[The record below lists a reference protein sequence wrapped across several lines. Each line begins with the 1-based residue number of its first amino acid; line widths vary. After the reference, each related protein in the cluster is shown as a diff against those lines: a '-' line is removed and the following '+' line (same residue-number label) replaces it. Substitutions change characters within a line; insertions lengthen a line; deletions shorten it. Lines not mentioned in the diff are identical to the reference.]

1 MAPSREK
8 PLRVS
13 FFLDKG
19 GVGKT
24 TAAAHFAVALEE
36 QGFNTLAIDLA
47 GKQGD
52 LAKHFG
58 VWSDVVAEEDD
69 WPNIATVFQDQWPA
83 IAEKV
88 PNAVEGLIWK
98 TEEGPDLIPAHP
110 GLDGLDDQ
118 LGNIDDAGD
127 RYSRLDTFLNEYLD
141 EYGYDIILV
150 DLPGATSNVSYNGL
164 WATRNVVA
172 PVLPGSFE
180 EDQAA
185 ELRKDLE
192 TIEENQGIEI
202 DLTMLMINGLDG
214 QTKAG
219 RHFRGEFSAEYPDA
233 IAPAQVCSSQDI
245 RNAQLDGQ
253 TLFALEEPSN
263 TAERAMAA
271 YSENADELMERLK

>member
-1 MAPSREK
+1 METSRGE
-8 PLRVS
+8 PVRAS

-24 TAAAHFAVALEE
+24 TAAAHFGVALHE
-36 QGFNTLAIDLA
+36 QGYDVLLIDLA

-58 VWSDVVAEEDD
+58 IWPEVQDEEDD
-69 WPNIATVFQDQWPA
+69 WPNIATVFQDQWSA

-88 PNAVEGLIWK
+88 PDAVEGLIWD
-98 TEEGPDLIPAHP
+98 TGEGPDIIPAHRD
-110 GLDGLDDQ
+110 LDGLDDL

-127 RYSRLDTFLNEYLD
+127 RYSRLDAFLNGYVD
-141 EYGYDIILV
+141 GYDVILV
-150 DLPGATSNVSYNGL
+150 DLPGSTSNVSYNGI
-164 WATRNVVA
+164 WAAQNVVA

-185 ELRKDLE
+185 ELRRDLE
-192 TIEENQGIEI
+192 RIEDNQGITI
-202 DLTMLMINGLDG
+202 DLAMLMINGIDA

-219 RHFRGEFSAEYPDA
+219 RHFQDEFSAEYSDA

-245 RNAQLDGQ
+245 RNAQLDGK
-253 TLFALEEPSN
+253 TLFALEDPSS
-263 TAERAMAA
+263 TAERASKA
-271 YSENADELMERLK
+271 YRENAAALIEQLS